1 VVVAAGAPKGTVRST
16 TAPPY
21 RRPWWL
27 PGANLQTIL
36 PAIAVPAERAVFKR
50 ERWPSAGSDGA
61 PDGDFVDVDWLAD
74 TSGAPLWNPAMPLVV
89 MFHGLEGSSQSHY
102 SQALM
107 GALRTRGWN
116 GCVPHFRGCSGELN
130 HLPRAYHSGDSAE
143 IDWVLRR
150 IHAIRAP
157 QTMYVVGI
165 SLGGN
170 ALAKWAGEH
179 GAAAGQIVRALAAV
193 SAPLDLAAAGT
204 ALGRGFN
211 MLYTRMFLETLK
223 QKSLSKMAR
232 FPGMIDAAR
241 VRRARDL
248 YEFDNLVTAPLHG
261 FRDTDDYW
269 ARASAK
275 PWLAHIGV
283 PALVLNARNDPF
295 LPARSLP
302 TASEVSRSVTLE
314 QPAHGG
320 HVGFATGPLPP
331 GRIDWLPQRLLDF
344 FDAHP

>member
-1 VVVAAGAPKGTVRST
+1 M
-16 TAPPY
+16 
-21 RRPWWL
+21 
-27 PGANLQTIL
+27 
-36 PAIAVPAERAVFKR
+36 R
-50 ERWPSAGSDGA
+50 ERWPSMGTNGTA
-61 PDGDFVDVDWLAD
+61 DGDFVDVDWLAD
-74 TSGAPLWNPAMPLVV
+74 ESGAPLWDPAMPLVV

-102 SQALM
+102 AKALM
-107 GALRTRGWN
+107 SAVRGCGWN

-143 IDWVLRR
+143 IDWILRR
-150 IHAIRAP
+150 IVANRAP
-157 QTMYVVGI
+157 RAMYAVGI

-170 ALAKWAGEH
+170 ALAKWAGEQ
-179 GAAAGQIVRALAAV
+179 GAAAGNIVRALAAV
-193 SAPLDLAAAGT
+193 SAPLDLAAAGM
-204 ALGRGFN
+204 ALGQGFN
-211 MLYTRMFLETLK
+211 MLYTRMFLDTLK
-223 QKSLSKMAR
+223 RKSLSKLAR
-232 FPGMIDAAR
+232 FPGMIDAER

-269 ARASAK
+269 SRASAK
-275 PWLAHIGV
+275 PWLARIAI

-302 TASEVSRSVTLE
+302 RTSEVSASVTLE

-331 GRIDWLPQRLLDF
+331 GRIDWLPQRLLNY
-344 FDAHP
+344 FDQHP

>member
-1 VVVAAGAPKGTVRST
+1 MRNR
-16 TAPPY
+16 PY
-21 RRPWWL
+21 LRPWWL

-36 PAIAVPAERAVFKR
+36 PAIAAPAARVAFAR
-50 ERWPSAGSDGA
+50 ERWLSVGA
-61 PDGDFVDVDWLAD
+61 NGIADGDFVDIDWLAD
-74 TSGAPLWNPAMPLVV
+74 APGVPRWNQAMPLVV
-89 MFHGLEGSSQSHY
+89 MFHGLEGSSHSHY
-102 SQALM
+102 AKALM
-107 GALRTRGWN
+107 AAVRGRGWN

-143 IDWVLRR
+143 IDWILRR
-150 IHAIRAP
+150 IHTSRAP
-157 QTMYVVGI
+157 RTMYVVGI

-179 GAAAGQIVRALAAV
+179 GSAAGNIVHALAAV
-193 SAPLDLAAAGT
+193 SAPLDLAAAGM
-204 ALGRGFN
+204 ALGQGFN
-211 MLYTRMFLETLK
+211 MLYARMFLDTLK
-223 QKSLSKMAR
+223 RKSLTKLAR
-232 FPGMIDAAR
+232 FPGMIDAER

-295 LPARSLP
+295 LPACSLP
-302 TASEVSRSVTLE
+302 SASQVSPSVTLE

-320 HVGFATGPLPP
+320 HVGFVTGLAPP
-331 GRIDWLPQRLLDF
+331 GRIDWLPQRLLNY
-344 FDAHP
+344 FDEHP